1 MFQSVAFIIISVLLS
16 ILAIKFSP
24 GLKGNRLSSTKAFSK
39 NIECLNV
46 GFPAVDF
53 DSTLYNLVLVWETTI
68 TSPMSRVY
76 KYILQVSVIDMP
88 MYVHILGFNVYTW
101 QVNKCSINS
110 CYYNFKIRMSAGND
124 KFMIFDVKLP
134 TI

>member
-68 TSPMSRVY
+68 TSPISRVY
-76 KYILQVSVIDMP
+76 KYILQVTVIDIP
-88 MYVHILGFNVYTW
+88 MYVHIQEFNVYTW

-124 KFMIFDVKLP
+124 KFMIFEVKLP

>member
-1 MFQSVAFIIISVLLS
+1 MYQSVAFIIISVLLS

-76 KYILQVSVIDMP
+76 KYILQVTVIGMP
-88 MYVHILGFNVYTW
+88 MYVHIQEFNVYTW
-101 QVNKCSINS
+101 QANTCSINS
-110 CYYNFKIRMSAGND
+110 CYLISRYG
-124 KFMIFDVKLP
+124 
-134 TI
+134 

>member
-24 GLKGNRLSSTKAFSK
+24 GLNGNRLSSTKAFSK

-76 KYILQVSVIDMP
+76 KYILQVTVIDMP
-88 MYVHILGFNVYTW
+88 MYVHILEFNVYTW
-101 QVNKCSINS
+101 QVNTCSINS

-124 KFMIFDVKLP
+124 KFMIIEVKLP

>member
-68 TSPMSRVY
+68 TSPMSGVY
-76 KYILQVSVIDMP
+76 KYILQVTVIDMP
-88 MYVHILGFNVYTW
+88 MYVQIREFNVYTW
-101 QVNKCSINS
+101 NKCSINS

-124 KFMIFDVKLP
+124 KFMIFEVKLP

>member
-76 KYILQVSVIDMP
+76 KYILQVTVIDMP
-88 MYVHILGFNVYTW
+88 MYVRIREFNVYTW
-101 QVNKCSINS
+101 QVNKCSIDS

-124 KFMIFDVKLP
+124 KFMIFEVKLP

>member
-76 KYILQVSVIDMP
+76 KYILQVTVIDMP
-88 MYVHILGFNVYTW
+88 MYVHILEFNVYTW
-101 QVNKCSINS
+101 QVNTCSINS

-124 KFMIFDVKLP
+124 KFMTFEVMLP

>member
-24 GLKGNRLSSTKAFSK
+24 GLKGNRLSCTKAFSK

-76 KYILQVSVIDMP
+76 KYILQVTVIDMP
-88 MYVHILGFNVYTW
+88 MYVHIREFNVYTW

-124 KFMIFDVKLP
+124 KFMIFEVKLP